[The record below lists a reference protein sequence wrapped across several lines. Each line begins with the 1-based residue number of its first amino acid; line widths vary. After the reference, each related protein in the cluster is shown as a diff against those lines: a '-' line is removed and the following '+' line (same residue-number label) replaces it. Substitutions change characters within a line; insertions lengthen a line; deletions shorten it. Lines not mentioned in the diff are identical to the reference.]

1 MATLLRNFHPY
12 THAPQ
17 RPARFVCGAV
27 LALAGFALLT
37 GQLLAALADSA
48 FAVALRGG
56 LLAAAATTLGA
67 LPVLA
72 VRRIDGRWQRLVLAA
87 GAGAM
92 TVAVISLWQQTH
104 STSGG
109 VSLTML
115 AGMAGGML
123 AMAALARAL
132 PHDTPHAVRD
142 ARALYMFVWALAVH
156 NVPEGFALGVAAHA
170 EDAATLV
177 SFAIAAQNVPEGLL
191 VALALASTG
200 ATRGMAV
207 GVAIITGLVEPLM
220 ALAGAA
226 LGATAG
232 MLPLTLAIAAGAMLH
247 TVRHDLL
254 PGALHG
260 PQRLQA
266 LLACAAGA
274 ILLCSAEQIA

>member
-1 MATLLRNFHPY
+1 MATLLRNLHPY
-12 THAPQ
+12 AHAPR

-27 LALAGFALLT
+27 LALAGFALLV
-37 GQLLAALADSA
+37 GQLPGALADSA
-48 FAVALRGG
+48 FAVSLQGG

-72 VRRIDGRWQRLVLAA
+72 VRRVDGRRQRLVLAA

-92 TVAVISLWQQTH
+92 TVAVISLWQQAQIA
-104 STSGG
+104 SGG

-115 AGMAGGML
+115 LGVTGGML
-123 AMAALARAL
+123 VMAALARIL
-132 PHDTPHAVRD
+132 PHDAPHAVRD

-156 NVPEGFALGVAAHA
+156 NVPEGLALGVAAHA
-170 EDAATLV
+170 GDAATLV

-207 GVAIITGLVEPLM
+207 GVAVLTGLIEPLM

-226 LGATAG
+226 LGATVDL
-232 MLPLTLAIAAGAMLH
+232 LPLTLAIAAGAMLH

-266 LLACAAGA
+266 LFACAAGA
-274 ILLCSAEQIA
+274 LLLCGAAQFA